1 MAVRWRERDWELLR
15 EEVAEARPA
24 VRATLAA
31 SGLLKFFECPLL
43 RAQEYFLH
51 FLIDMW
57 SPRQHCF
64 FVRGERVEFTAEE
77 DVYFLTGLPFRGTP
91 MLTAPVMP
99 RETDLAGFARRFCS
113 GGHFMTGSAVRIN
126 ALDVLLHRCVASM
139 IVRIYG
145 STAPHRISGGEL
157 SLMERVVVGRERFAW
172 GLALHS
178 QMVAQLDRCRSAG
191 RGEFTFGSIL
201 VAFFLERVP
210 ALRPRVVLEVPEVRH
225 PRLRRWS
232 EILARHGGGEGG
244 HYFTE
249 QVAQIWRQTPQLILR
264 FPYVGVDF
272 RNDPDMVLPPGEA
285 FDDRGMCFVSVL
297 WFIVFVFDILVYIF

>member
-1 MAVRWRERDWELLR
+1 MDVRWRERDWEPLR

-24 VRATLAA
+24 VRASLAA
-31 SGLLKFFECPLL
+31 SGLLKYFECPLL
-43 RAQEYFLH
+43 RAHQYLLH
-51 FLIDMW
+51 FLIEMW

-64 FVRGERVEFTAEE
+64 FVRGEQVEFTAEE
-77 DVYFLTGLPFRGTP
+77 DVYFLTGLPFQGTP

-126 ALDVLLHRCVASM
+126 ALDVLLHQCVASM
-139 IVRIYG
+139 IVQIYG
-145 STAPHRISGGEL
+145 STAPHRMSGGEL

-172 GLALHS
+172 GMALHS
-178 QMVAQLDRCRSAG
+178 QMVAQLDRCRSSG

-201 VAFFLERVP
+201 VAFFLERVS
-210 ALRPRVVLEVPEVRH
+210 ALRPRVVMEVPEVRH

-244 HYFTE
+244 HYFME

-264 FPYVGVDF
+264 FPYAGVDF
-272 RNDPDMVLPPGEA
+272 RNDPDIVLPPGEA

-297 WFIVFVFDILVYIF
+297 